1 MKKIIPIII
10 ISVIVLSGLQAGAFS
25 RPESNKLNEI
35 SKSISFSTPLIQ
47 ESKKYV
53 TLLLPET
60 TDTLSISGKPEMPM
74 YRYLL
79 EIPFGAKNIK
89 INFIPSDESEINL
102 LKKIKPT
109 PQEVLNIIG
118 DGGSEKELIED
129 QEVYSSANRYPD
141 TRYEVKITCGVKPNK
156 NRITYIS
163 IYIYPLQYLPL
174 LNKIYAIEEANLRIT
189 YNLPNKKMTF
199 DEEYDLVIIA
209 PSKFSN
215 LLEELMAHKNSQNI
229 KTYLKTTEEI
239 YENYPGCDKPEQIKY
254 FIKDAIETNNILFV
268 LLVGGLKSYFYA
280 KDRDDCN
287 QGSKAWH
294 VPVRY
299 TNVEKSIPRDQGTL
313 SDLYYSDIYEE
324 GANFSSWDSNE
335 DGIYARFDMIP
346 STEDDE
352 IDFNPDVYVGRLPCR
367 NKWEVKTI
375 VKKIIQYE
383 TITPSNETWYRRM
396 VGISGLSHGPYGDQ
410 PDGEYLTDLALSY
423 MENITDEEVR
433 IYASNEYSGGPIPNV
448 KNIAKA
454 FTNGARFIYFS
465 GHGHPIGWTTH
476 PVDDIHSW
484 MQGMHIRNMWK
495 FFNSEKLPIV
505 VVGGC
510 HDAQFNITWLNT
522 YRARNETYD
531 QWYWTHGDP
540 GIHCFCWR
548 MLMIPWG
555 GAIASVG
562 GTGITTSRGNQP
574 NTGNAKLATDFF
586 YNIGQENATTF
597 GEAFSKSISTFVIE
611 NLIKTWEA
619 HVITIWHA
627 IGDPSIQLL

>member
-1 MKKIIPIII
+1 M
-10 ISVIVLSGLQAGAFS
+10 
-25 RPESNKLNEI
+25 
-35 SKSISFSTPLIQ
+35 
-47 ESKKYV
+47 
-53 TLLLPET
+53 
-60 TDTLSISGKPEMPM
+60 
-74 YRYLL
+74 RY
-79 EIPFGAKNIK
+79 
-89 INFIPSDESEINL
+89 S
-102 LKKIKPT
+102 
-109 PQEVLNIIG
+109 
-118 DGGSEKELIED
+118 
-129 QEVYSSANRYPD
+129 
-141 TRYEVKITCGVKPNK
+141 
-156 NRITYIS
+156 
-163 IYIYPLQYLPL
+163 
-174 LNKIYAIEEANLRIT
+174 
-189 YNLPNKKMTF
+189 
-199 DEEYDLVIIA
+199 
-209 PSKFSN
+209 
-215 LLEELMAHKNSQNI
+215 
-229 KTYLKTTEEI
+229 
-239 YENYPGCDKPEQIKY
+239 
-254 FIKDAIETNNILFV
+254 
-268 LLVGGLKSYFYA
+268 
-280 KDRDDCN
+280 
-287 QGSKAWH
+287 
-294 VPVRY
+294 
-299 TNVEKSIPRDQGTL
+299 NVEKSKPRDEGAL
-313 SDLYYSDIYEE
+313 CDLYYSDIYEE

-383 TITPSNETWYRRM
+383 TTTPSNEPWYGRM
-396 VGISGLSHGPYGDQ
+396 VGISGLSHAPFGDQ
-410 PDGEYLTDLALSY
+410 PDGEYLTDLAFSY
-423 MENITDEEVR
+423 MENITEEEVR

-454 FTNGARFIYFS
+454 FTNGAHFIYFS

-611 NLIKTWEA
+611 NLIRTWEA